1 MSKEDLKNWKQ
12 EGEKKVAN
20 DLHDILVKLDGTRW
34 MIAKKQK
41 KNKRSLLRATKIGSC
56 VEPWLLTL
64 WRKTAYRKNKSV
76 EIWRDISSVHE
87 PG

>member
-41 KNKRSLLRATKIGSC
+41 KQTIIAKSNKNRKLCRAMITHIMKENGI
-56 VEPWLLTL
+56 
-64 WRKTAYRKNKSV
+64 
-76 EIWRDISSVHE
+76 
-87 PG
+87 